1 MSLQSLLSQTCTIR
15 RASVSVGATGIPSV
29 TYTDLATGVRCLL
42 QGKAGRAPN
51 SAMGLDF
58 VFDAVLF
65 VGPDVS
71 LQPGQNAGAHPDQVV
86 IGSATYTVQAVIDR
100 SGKLNHKTAYLKG
113 FRPVAGA

>member
-15 RASVSVGATGIPSV
+15 RASSSVGVTGIPSV

-65 VGPDVS
+65 VGPGTDI
-71 LQPGQNAGAHPDQVV
+71 QPGQNDGAHPDQVV

-100 SGKLNHKTAYLKG
+100 SGKANHKTAYLKG